1 LVSFERLNDSRD
13 LVLRMIDTLEDSLL
27 VDNLVPVSKFKGEV
41 FCSRYGLHIDWYTNP
56 EGNKVLFDIMHLIDG
71 TRSIAEIARACDVSF
86 EVAKKTIAEFHRHG
100 LVEYL
105 SAVNKRR

>member
-1 LVSFERLNDSRD
+1 
-13 LVLRMIDTLEDSLL
+13 MIQCGRWRWSA
-27 VDNLVPVSKFKGEV
+27 
-41 FCSRYGLHIDWYTNP
+41 RLHIASVLQPHFVAGHLGPPRDSTNP

-105 SAVNKRR
+105 SAVNKPR